1 MQTPNRSAVLRAAGF
16 VVLLIGMFALAE
28 AVGAPDRDWIRT
40 HVVGAGPWGPVVF
53 VGGYAAWS
61 LLPVP
66 KNVATAAAGVL
77 FGVAGGSALAWV
89 GATLGALAAFG
100 LARALGRDLTSRLL
114 RGRLAAAD
122 AALGNRGF
130 VAVLL
135 ARLVPVVPFT
145 AVNYASGVTGVQLAP
160 YLTATMLGMVPG
172 TVAYAAL
179 GAYGGVDTTGTALAA
194 AALIVLS
201 VVGWG
206 TARRLRRRSG
216 TETPIEKLRE

>member
-1 MQTPNRSAVLRAAGF
+1 MQTPNSSAVLRAAGF
-16 VVLLIGMFALAE
+16 VVLLAGVFAVAD
-28 AVGAPDRDWIRT
+28 AVGTPDREWVRA
-40 HVVGAGPWGPVVF
+40 HVVAAGPWGPVVF
-53 VGGYAAWS
+53 VCGYAAWS

-77 FGVAGGSALAWV
+77 FGIAGGSALAWV

-122 AALGNRGF
+122 TALGDRGF

-145 AVNYASGVTGVQLAP
+145 AVNYASGVTGVRFVP

-172 TVAYAAL
+172 TLAYAAL
-179 GAYGGVDTTGTALAA
+179 GAYSGVDPTGTALAGT
-194 AALIVLS
+194 ALIVLS
-201 VVGWG
+201 LVGWG
-206 TARRLRRRSG
+206 TARRLRHRPAA
-216 TETPIEKLRE
+216 ETPVVKRRD